1 MTQYKT
7 LNVKLSN
14 SRLNKLKSGVK
25 YGTEKSL
32 NFSSNTIGD
41 SNNETSFPHKLLLI
55 DRLVS
60 NLGKAFVNNSAANIN
75 LSKTQLL
82 KMAHLGEFIGKIL
95 GPLLKPCLTLMKNI
109 LNPLAKCIFIP
120 LWLTS
125 ALSAKDSYSKENV

>member
-32 NFSSNTIGD
+32 NFSSNMIGD

-55 DRLVS
+55 DRLV
-60 NLGKAFVNNSAANIN
+60 
-75 LSKTQLL
+75 
-82 KMAHLGEFIGKIL
+82 L

>member
-14 SRLNKLKSGVK
+14 SRFDKLKSEVK

-32 NFSSNTIGD
+32 NFSSNMIGD
-41 SNNETSFPHKLLLI
+41 SNNETSFPHELLSI

-82 KMAHLGEFIGKIL
+82 KMAHLEEFLGKIL
-95 GPLLKPCLTLMKNI
+95 GPLLKTCLTLMKNI
-109 LNPLAKCIFIP
+109 LKCIG
-120 LWLTS
+120 
-125 ALSAKDSYSKENV
+125 